1 MFSLAVL
8 YQCLMVELMYHGHWS
23 RSDCKQESCRVRA
36 SPRYVPLRVPLL
48 GTRSG
53 CIRTITSS

>member
-8 YQCLMVELMYHGHWS
+8 YQWLMVELMYHGHWF
-23 RSDCKQESCRVRA
+23 RSGCEQESRCERV
-36 SPRYVPLRVPLL
+36 SFRYVPLRVPLP

-53 CIRTITSS
+53 CFRTITSP